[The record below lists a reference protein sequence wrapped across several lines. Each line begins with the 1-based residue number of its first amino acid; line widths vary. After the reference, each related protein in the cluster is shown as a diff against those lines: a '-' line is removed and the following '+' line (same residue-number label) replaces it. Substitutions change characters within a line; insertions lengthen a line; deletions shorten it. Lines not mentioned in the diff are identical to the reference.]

1 MQMGS
6 VAGES
11 PSLCAAARTPSACA
25 LTARARRSPVPPPS
39 CPSRHQPA
47 QPPFVLTANFQF
59 KPGEVDVAAIQAKVF
74 GAALARWQMG
84 VIKAPSNRGLKPS
97 KFQFYDRW
105 HYYQARQRM
114 A

>member
-1 MQMGS
+1 MLS
-6 VAGES
+6 
-11 PSLCAAARTPSACA
+11 
-25 LTARARRSPVPPPS
+25 
-39 CPSRHQPA
+39 
-47 QPPFVLTANFQF
+47 ANFQF